1 MLRYFGQRYF
11 HARYFY
17 PVNGGPEEQG
27 VALLANRRFMVNM
40 GTLMGMGG
48 M

>member
-11 HARYFY
+11 RPVYFT
-17 PVNGGPEEQG
+17 VNGGGAEQAA
-27 VALLANRRFMVNM
+27 ALLANRRFMVNM
-40 GTLMGMGG
+40 GSMMGMGG